1 MFQSGHE
8 KKGGRQK
15 GTRNKK
21 TLLDVNALLLQA
33 GVYPIEKLIEIA
45 ECEESSITQKI
56 HCWQEIC
63 KYAYPKVRSKE
74 LVNPKEHH
82 QVQIHLIENDG
93 TKTKL

>member
-1 MFQSGHE
+1 M
-8 KKGGRQK
+8 KKKAVVKK

-33 GVYPIEKLIEIA
+33 GVNPIEKLIEIA

-82 QVQIHLIENDG
+82 QVQIHLIESDG
-93 TKTKL
+93 TKAKL

>member
-1 MFQSGHE
+1 M
-8 KKGGRQK
+8 KKKAVVKK

-56 HCWQEIC
+56 YSCISEF
-63 KYAYPKVRSKE
+63 
-74 LVNPKEHH
+74 
-82 QVQIHLIENDG
+82 
-93 TKTKL
+93 